1 MKFEKFEGFGLVK
14 RIKTVKKKKENSKVQ
29 KKLKNNQ
36 ISYKVPFIPSENII
50 NLLNGINYR

>member
-14 RIKTVKKKKENSKVQ
+14 RIKTVKKKKENSKIQ

-36 ISYKVPFIPSENII
+36 TSYKVPFIPSENII